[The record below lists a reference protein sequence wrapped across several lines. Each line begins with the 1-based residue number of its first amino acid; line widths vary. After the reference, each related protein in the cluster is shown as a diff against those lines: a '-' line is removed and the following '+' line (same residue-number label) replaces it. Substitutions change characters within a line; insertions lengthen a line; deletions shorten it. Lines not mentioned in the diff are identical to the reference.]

1 MIIDRNI
8 GEVEVANRAVGTS
21 ERRAAAS
28 AGFGLLIMSVA
39 AIFAVTVHDSLL
51 IPGDAAATAHNILTN
66 ELQFRLAVLSL
77 FIVIVLDI
85 VVAWGLYVFFKPAN
99 KDLSL
104 LAAWLRVAYA
114 AVFFV
119 AVLNLV
125 YALRLLHS
133 GGITAVLDTTQ
144 QQALQLL
151 NAFSDGWAFAL
162 GLFGLHLIVL
172 GYLALQAGYFPKLLA
187 ALLVISGL
195 GYLFDAVTG
204 FLFPAFGVTIGQFT
218 FFGEVLLAFWLVI
231 QSVSDRRWQ
240 RVVLKFA

>member
-8 GEVEVANRAVGTS
+8 GEVEVVNRAVGTS

-85 VVAWGLYVFFKPAN
+85 VVAWGLYVFFRPAN

-114 AVFFV
+114 AVFFF

-125 YALRLLHS
+125 YALRHLP
-133 GGITAVLDTTQ
+133 GEGTTAVLDTTQ
-144 QQALQLL
+144 QQVQALQLL

-172 GYLALQAGYFPKLLA
+172 GYLAWQARYFPKILA
-187 ALLVISGL
+187 ALLIISGL
-195 GYLFDAVTG
+195 GYLSDAVTG
-204 FLFPAFGVTIGQFT
+204 FLFPEFGVTIGQFT
-218 FFGEVLLAFWLVI
+218 FVGEVLLAFWLVI
-231 QSVSDRRWQ
+231 QSVSEKRWQ
-240 RVVLKFA
+240 KLAL